1 MSLGYAEKLSF
12 IEDVGNVGMTE
23 YFDPPLLL
31 QDKIERLA
39 VMIQKSKHLVVF
51 TGAGISTSCG
61 IPDFRGPKGIWTL
74 QREGKA
80 LPEASLPFHHATPSM
95 THMALVELEKAGFL
109 KFLISQELS
118 SFSSLGDLNPQPL
131 ELENIDGLHL
141 RSGIPREKL
150 SELHGD
156 SFMERCPSC
165 GIEYMRDFE
174 IETIGLKETAR
185 RCSKVGC
192 GARLKDTVLDWE
204 DALPPKEMNP
214 AERHCKMAD
223 VVLCLGTSLQ
233 ITPACNLPLK
243 SLKGGGKIVIVNL
256 QKTPKD
262 KKASLLIH
270 GLVDKNV
277 YQYSYE
283 QVITGVMEFLSLRIP
298 PFIRIDLLQTIFTQA
313 SSLDEK
319 YVNWSLTVAS
329 VHGNRAPLPFIK
341 SVEVSFSESQNMK
354 AAVLDKQPLYLKRRT
369 VKSTN
374 PFNIMMKLN
383 FSDGCKCSSAEI
395 TIPIDFKISAD
406 VFKDDKDSI
415 LQNLRESAL
424 TDPSCGQTS
433 VIEKKVIMV
442 PKSEVI
448 VHAIVT
454 NIVKFDRSNGDLSNG
469 SFKRKYE
476 CLNGIIPSRK
486 RSNGRKPRAIINVR

>member
-23 YFDPPLLL
+23 HYDPPHVL

-51 TGAGISTSCG
+51 TGAGISTACG

-80 LPEASLPFHHATPSM
+80 LPEASLPFHRATPSM

-109 KFLISQELS
+109 KFLISQ
-118 SFSSLGDLNPQPL
+118 
-131 ELENIDGLHL
+131 NIDGLHL

-150 SELHGD
+150 AELHGD

-185 RCSKVGC
+185 RCSK
-192 GARLKDTVLDWE
+192 

-262 KKASLLIH
+262 KKASLFIH
-270 GLVDKNV
+270 GLV
-277 YQYSYE
+277 
-283 QVITGVMEFLSLRIP
+283 T
-298 PFIRIDLLQTIFTQA
+298 
-313 SSLDEK
+313 
-319 YVNWSLTVAS
+319 
-329 VHGNRAPLPFIK
+329 
-341 SVEVSFSESQNMK
+341 
-354 AAVLDKQPLYLKRRT
+354 
-369 VKSTN
+369 
-374 PFNIMMKLN
+374 
-383 FSDGCKCSSAEI
+383 SDGCKCSSVD
-395 TIPIDFKISAD
+395 TKIPIDFKPVAVGIIEARTQFYLAMFVEHARYILLISAD

-415 LQNLRESAL
+415 LQNLRESAI
-424 TDPSCGQTS
+424 TDSSCGQIA

-442 PKSEVI
+442 PKSEVM

-454 NIVKFDRSNGDLSNG
+454 NIVKFGQLWG
-469 SFKRKYE
+469 LK
-476 CLNGIIPSRK
+476 
-486 RSNGRKPRAIINVR
+486 